1 MNRASVRVTPM
12 GLDGAR
18 TAGAR
23 ARVHAA
29 LASGAGA
36 RVRPEASGAGGWARR
51 GATVARACARRG
63 GAGAWASVC
72 AGVTGARG

>member
-12 GLDGAR
+12 GFDGAR

-29 LASGAGA
+29 RAS
-36 RVRPEASGAGGWARR
+36 EAWGWARR